1 LFGPFCQNAL
11 QEEGVLPV
19 VQMASVALSDSLQ
32 LVDDTIRSIL
42 ASTDAEERDD
52 ASMLKQAVEQ
62 SSKRFAKWSA
72 AAMERLA
79 GCESSDPTS
88 TIEVVRGGDGDG
100 NVCAVDT
107 EQRQDSIF
115 LDDQRVASHSFH
127 F

>member
-1 LFGPFCQNAL
+1 M

-42 ASTDAEERDD
+42 ASTDAKERDD
-52 ASMLKQAVEQ
+52 ASMLKQAVKQ
-62 SSKRFAKWSA
+62 SSKHFAKWSA
-72 AAMERLA
+72 AAIERLA
-79 GCESSDPTS
+79 GCKSSDPTS
-88 TIEVVRGGDGDG
+88 TIEVVRGGDDDG

-115 LDDQRVASHSFH
+115 LDNQRVASHSFH